1 MTDLELSKAKIIY
14 KLHKK
19 GKEDVL
25 RSLSHG
31 GMKSF
36 LNAYANITQ
45 EKIEAIAEEE
55 MLKRAFLSTFQNTEE
70 SSNLLVYIN
79 RIVRT
84 SERIDDGQPD
94 LESVNWEL
102 CKNIPEGLEKLSLY
116 DSKKEN
122 LNVYSLYCDLETNRP
137 LLLGDCTPNRFD
149 YLFNILL
156 LPDYIPQTES
166 YHYNSQSLEKITKGS
181 AKEKFNRLQLYYFRE
196 LLETSKKEEVI
207 KRMKSLTKKELT
219 NICIK

>member
-1 MTDLELSKAKIIY
+1 MTDIELSKAKIIY
-14 KLHKK
+14 KLHKQ

-55 MLKRAFLSTFQNTEE
+55 MLKRVFLSTFQNTEE
-70 SSNLLVYIN
+70 SSNLLVYLN
-79 RIVRT
+79 RIVRLNDK
-84 SERIDDGQPD
+84 IDDAQPD
-94 LESVNWEL
+94 LESINWEESKFL
-102 CKNIPEGLEKLSLY
+102 PKGVEKLSIEER
-116 DSKKEN
+116 KK
-122 LNVYSLYCDLETNRP
+122 LKAYSLYCDLETNRP
-137 LLLGDCTPNRFD
+137 ILIGDDIPEEFD
-149 YLFNILL
+149 YLFNLIT

-166 YHYNSQSLEKITKGS
+166 YHYSSQSLEKITKGS
-181 AKEKFNRLQLYYFRE
+181 AKEMFNRLQLYYFRE